1 MNVLEFSRMFS
12 SPLLSEAS
20 QKNSLNS
27 CHKKRNQEFIL
38 CTFPPIHSSHHHNK
52 GFKFLLSS
60 NSCLDD
66 CFFENSCVRE
76 KLLLAN
82 RPKIKMQF
90 PQTLPCPT
98 CPTCALYTL
107 PKNEYSTLAVE
118 IWTGDDMSATTGTAR
133 EESQSMEFSVSKS
146 ALLNELTTTQGVVE
160 RKTTIPIL
168 SNLLVEARGSRLTI
182 TATDLELSVRTS
194 CEAKVK
200 REGAG
205 TIPAKKL
212 LELVRLLPE
221 GEIKFKLLD
230 NHWIEIVSDKKKY
243 KLVGMAKENFPALP
257 AMPHTL
263 VKIPAAVLE
272 SLIAKTK
279 FAISM
284 EESRYTL
291 NGGLLIIKPDTL
303 AMVATDGHRLALAE
317 TDQKLSGLNGEV
329 RVLIPKKAMDEVEK
343 LSSAAGSE
351 AHLEFAKDESHLFFQ
366 VEHRLLIS
374 RILTGQFPNYEAV
387 LPRENNKTVVL
398 ERGELNDAV
407 RRVSQLADQRSHA
420 VKLAVSPEGVE
431 ISASSPEYGEAKE
444 TLDKEY
450 KGEAISIGFNSS
462 YVLDFLAAAAD
473 GPISIELKDE
483 QSAGQMRPLADD
495 SFRYR
500 YVIMPMR
507 I

>member
-1 MNVLEFSRMFS
+1 
-12 SPLLSEAS
+12 
-20 QKNSLNS
+20 
-27 CHKKRNQEFIL
+27 
-38 CTFPPIHSSHHHNK
+38 
-52 GFKFLLSS
+52 
-60 NSCLDD
+60 
-66 CFFENSCVRE
+66 
-76 KLLLAN
+76 
-82 RPKIKMQF
+82 
-90 PQTLPCPT
+90 
-98 CPTCALYTL
+98 
-107 PKNEYSTLAVE
+107 
-118 IWTGDDMSATTGTAR
+118 MSATGAAR
-133 EESQSMEFSVSKS
+133 EESQAMEFSVSKS

-168 SNLLVEARGSRLTI
+168 SNLLVEAREGRVTI

-200 REGAG
+200 KEGAG

-230 NHWIEIVSDKKKY
+230 NHWVEVVSEKKKY

-257 AMPHTL
+257 AMPHVL
-263 VKIPAAVLE
+263 VKIPAALLE
-272 SLIAKTK
+272 GLISKTK

-291 NGGLLIIKPDTL
+291 NGGLLILKPDTL

-317 TDQKLSGLNGEV
+317 TDHKLTGLNGEV
-329 RVLIPKKAMDEVEK
+329 KVLIPKKAMDEVEK
-343 LSSAAGSE
+343 LSSLAGAE
-351 AHLEFAKDESHLFFQ
+351 AQMDFAKDESHLFFQ
-366 VEHRLLIS
+366 VDHRLLIS

-387 LPRENNKTVVL
+387 LPRDNNKSVVL
-398 ERGELNDAV
+398 ERAELSDAV

-420 VKLAVSPEGVE
+420 VKMAVSKEGIE

-444 TLDKEY
+444 IIEKDY
-450 KGEAISIGFNSS
+450 KGDPISIGFNSS
-462 YVLDFLAAAAD
+462 YVLDFLAAAAE

-483 QSAGQMRPLADD
+483 QSAGQMRPLADE
-495 SFRYR
+495 SYRYR
-500 YVIMPMR
+500 YIIMPMR

>member
-1 MNVLEFSRMFS
+1 MT
-12 SPLLSEAS
+12 A
-20 QKNSLNS
+20 
-27 CHKKRNQEFIL
+27 
-38 CTFPPIHSSHHHNK
+38 TAT
-52 GFKFLLSS
+52 
-60 NSCLDD
+60 
-66 CFFENSCVRE
+66 VRE
-76 KLLLAN
+76 EPA
-82 RPKIKMQF
+82 
-90 PQTLPCPT
+90 
-98 CPTCALYTL
+98 
-107 PKNEYSTLAVE
+107 
-118 IWTGDDMSATTGTAR
+118 
-133 EESQSMEFSVSKS
+133 SMEFSVAKS
-146 ALLNELTTTQGVVE
+146 ALLNELTATQGVVE

-168 SNLLVEARGSRLTI
+168 SNLLVEAKGSCLTI
-182 TATDLELSVRTS
+182 TATDLELSIRTS
-194 CEAKVK
+194 CEARVK
-200 REGAG
+200 KEGSG

-230 NHWIEIVSDKKKY
+230 NHWVEIVSDKKKY
-243 KLVGMAKENFPALP
+243 KMVGMARENFPALP

-263 VKIPAAVLE
+263 VRIPAVALE
-272 SLIAKTK
+272 SLIGKTK

-291 NGGLLIIKPDTL
+291 NGGLLILKPDTL

-343 LSSAAGSE
+343 LSAAARGE
-351 AHLEFAKDESHLFFQ
+351 AQMDFSKDESHLFFQ
-366 VEHRLLIS
+366 IEQRLLIS

-398 ERGELNDAV
+398 ERTELSDAV

-420 VKLAVSPEGVE
+420 VKLSVSHEGVE

-444 TLDKEY
+444 LIEKEY
-450 KGEAISIGFNSS
+450 KGETIAIGFNSG
-462 YVLDFLAAAAD
+462 YMLDFLSAAAD

-483 QSAGQMRPLADD
+483 QSAGQMRPLADENY
-495 SFRYR
+495 RYR